1 MVGYCD
7 TLDRI
12 FLSKGVLV
20 LTDRSNMVV
29 IPLVIPE
36 KTLKTSDLDIVLLV
50 ISSNITSNITTS
62 FPPLRGEVVI
72 LLSNTHK
79 GIGLLGEGGFEM
91 EEREEKESLVSGR
104 SNTQR
109 SLDAVKRK
117 EVFLAAYEEW
127 GTIRKAC
134 EIAGIS
140 RLSYGNWH
148 KDPEFAKRFD
158 LMRQSFA
165 ESLEGLA
172 LDRVRNPDKN
182 RGSDILLIGLL
193 NANMPQ
199 KYRPQFAMSEDSAK
213 ELIIEWRKA
222 AKEVGKGRGDVEEE
236 KLPVT
241 VERTLSEILERRS
254 DASEKGK
261 EPEGDQQ

>member
-1 MVGYCD
+1 
-7 TLDRI
+7 
-12 FLSKGVLV
+12 
-20 LTDRSNMVV
+20 
-29 IPLVIPE
+29 
-36 KTLKTSDLDIVLLV
+36 
-50 ISSNITSNITTS
+50 
-62 FPPLRGEVVI
+62 
-72 LLSNTHK
+72 
-79 GIGLLGEGGFEM
+79 
-91 EEREEKESLVSGR
+91 
-104 SNTQR
+104 
-109 SLDAVKRK
+109 
-117 EVFLAAYEEW
+117 
-127 GTIRKAC
+127 
-134 EIAGIS
+134 
-140 RLSYGNWH
+140 
-148 KDPEFAKRFD
+148 
-158 LMRQSFA
+158 MRQSFA

-213 ELIIEWRKA
+213 ELITEWRKA
-222 AKEVGKGRGDVEEE
+222 AKEVGKDRGEEEE